1 MAARCHVP
9 EASAQADSSTC
20 EFFASVPKR
29 AYPAALRSAAA
40 RATSPP
46 AATVAAITL
55 SGAAERAHTWVKK
68 SLASLTPAHTPC
80 LPHSCCSKPRS
91 S

>member
-1 MAARCHVP
+1 MP

-40 RATSPP
+40 RAIPP
-46 AATVAAITL
+46 ALAEQLVDGGRLVIPLGPPDVQELCGFVRRGEGLDRTEL
-55 SGAAERAHTWVKK
+55 GAVRFVP
-68 SLASLTPAHTPC
+68 LVGG
-80 LPHSCCSKPRS
+80 
-91 S
+91 